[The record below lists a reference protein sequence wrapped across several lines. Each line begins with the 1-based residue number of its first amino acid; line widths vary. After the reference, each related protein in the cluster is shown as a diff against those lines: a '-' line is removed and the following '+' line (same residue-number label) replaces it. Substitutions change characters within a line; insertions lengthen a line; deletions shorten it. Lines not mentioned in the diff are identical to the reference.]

1 MRTSVA
7 TLDNAKGWK
16 VEFDK
21 PLVNGQAVTV
31 EVDVFLG
38 NALEMYPAEIEQK
51 EKQLVSIE
59 IVNCIIYYLYIFA
72 HLFYFYK
79 IQRPLFSY
87 YRYCIQEIITSTCR
101 INVKRKLLKSRW
113 QVVILR
119 VIQN

>member
-59 IVNCIIYYLYIFA
+59 IVNCIIYYLNRIYLLIFFTFTKFKG
-72 HLFYFYK
+72 LFFLT
-79 IQRPLFSY
+79 IGIVF
-87 YRYCIQEIITSTCR
+87 
-101 INVKRKLLKSRW
+101 RKSLRLLA
-113 QVVILR
+113 V
-119 VIQN
+119 

>member
-16 VEFDK
+16 IEFDK

-59 IVNCIIYYLYIFA
+59 IVNCII
-72 HLFYFYK
+72 
-79 IQRPLFSY
+79 
-87 YRYCIQEIITSTCR
+87 TSTESYLL
-101 INVKRKLLKSRW
+101 IFFTFTKFKGLFFLTIGIVFRKSLRLLA
-113 QVVILR
+113 V
-119 VIQN
+119 

>member
-59 IVNCIIYYLYIFA
+59 IVNCIIYYLN
-72 HLFYFYK
+72 
-79 IQRPLFSY
+79 
-87 YRYCIQEIITSTCR
+87 R
-101 INVKRKLLKSRW
+101 IKCSSFLL
-113 QVVILR
+113 L
-119 VIQN
+119 QNSKASFFLL

>member
-31 EVDVFLG
+31 EIDVFLG

-59 IVNCIIYYLYIFA
+59 KVNSIIHYLSGIKWIFA
-72 HLFYFYK
+72 QPFFFYK
-79 IQRPLFSY
+79 IQRPLFL
-87 YRYCIQEIITSTCR
+87 ITG
-101 INVKRKLLKSRW
+101 IVFRKSLRLLA
-113 QVVILR
+113 I
-119 VIQN
+119 